1 MKKIFLLIVIV
12 LSTSSIFISCNN
24 NLIKDNLPTE
34 NSPTENNSD
43 VEEVEEKIYTTFK
56 ALDKT
61 YSSTKNIS
69 DLDYGTII
77 YDSQINN
84 PYIPLEYKEVD
95 FSYDLLKLYLN
106 EDKSIFNN
114 LVSFDVT
121 SKDKITIITEEDKND
136 LLENLQDLRNQM
148 TLSSS
153 EEMVVTLDKVIYEG
167 VSDTTGTGIM
177 LKIRVA
183 ISKPSD
189 YSAAWNY
196 FTLTIYE
203 REDTLYCNLF

>member
-34 NSPTENNSD
+34 NSPIENNLDAS
-43 VEEVEEKIYTTFK
+43 EVEEKIYTEFK

-69 DLDYGTII
+69 DLDYGTVI
-77 YDSQINN
+77 YDAQINN

-106 EDKSIFNN
+106 EDKSIFDN

-136 LLENLQDLRNQM
+136 LLEDLQDLRSQM
-148 TLSSS
+148 NLSSS

-183 ISKPSD
+183 ISTPSD

>member
-34 NSPTENNSD
+34 NSPIENNLDAS
-43 VEEVEEKIYTTFK
+43 EVEEKIYTEFK
-56 ALDKT
+56 ALGKT
-61 YSSTKNIS
+61 YSSTKNIN
-69 DLDYGTII
+69 DLDYGTVI
-77 YDSQINN
+77 YDAQINN

-106 EDKSIFNN
+106 EDKSIFDN